1 MQVFRDAGLLLGS
14 CRSCFVGATGV
25 RPSERSFRLYRAPVA
40 DNGPVSIG
48 PFRCGS
54 VVSVDNRGVVMYM
67 LRLFVRPFGYLAFVI
82 ALAALS
88 GASWLLGE
96 THELGFFSGR
106 LARMLWRYPEVVR
119 RGVQM
124 AWLTWAILFGVALSP
139 IDPLATR
146 WDEVA
151 LGAGA
156 FAALWHRLVAGQQ
169 VGR

>member
-1 MQVFRDAGLLLGS
+1 
-14 CRSCFVGATGV
+14 
-25 RPSERSFRLYRAPVA
+25 
-40 DNGPVSIG
+40 
-48 PFRCGS
+48 
-54 VVSVDNRGVVMYM
+54 MYL
-67 LRLFVRPFGYLAFVI
+67 LRLFARPIGYLVFVI

-106 LARMLWRYPEVVR
+106 LARTLWRYPEVVR

-151 LGAGA
+151 LGAVA
-156 FAALWHRLVAGQQ
+156 FAVLWHRLVAGQQ